1 MYYSEKFT
9 ERSKRVLYLA
19 REEALRMMHNFIGTE
34 HLLLGLAR
42 IGEGMAAIV
51 LSNLGL
57 ELSVLRQAVE
67 EMVPPGRHP
76 VPMTELPLNPS
87 ARRALHFAMEEAKRL
102 GHNYIGTEHILLGL
116 LRERKGVAAQILAGL
131 GIDLEMVID
140 EVLRILGDQ
149 STVPGGHHSHKT
161 QTRTLDNFSID
172 LTQMARDGKLD
183 PVIGREKEIERMIE
197 ILSRRKKNNPVL
209 IGEPG
214 VGKTA
219 IVEGLAQKIAEGRVP
234 DVLLDKRI
242 LALDLAAIVAGTKY
256 RGQFEERLK
265 AIVNEATKAPDVIL
279 FIDEVHTVVGA
290 GAAEGAIDASNIL
303 KPALARGLIRV
314 IGATTLEEYRKYIE
328 KDGALERRFQPIM
341 VDPPTVQE
349 TIEILKGLKPKYEN
363 FHGVEY
369 TDEAIEAA
377 VKLSDRYIQDRQLP
391 DKAIDVLDEAGAKV
405 KLSSTATDEV
415 LERLK
420 EELEHIRALKAA
432 AVENQQFEK
441 AARLRDK
448 EHLLEKRIAERK
460 RRILSESEALV
471 VTAEHVAAVVSRWTG
486 IPLLKISE
494 KEQEKLLKME
504 EALKNRIV
512 GQEEAI
518 SALAKAIRRSRAGI
532 KDPRRP
538 IGSFI
543 FLGPTGVGKT
553 ETAKALAEFLFG
565 NEDALLELDM
575 SEYMER
581 FNVSK
586 LIGAPPGYVGYEE
599 GGQLTEKVRRNP
611 YSVVLFDEFEKAHP
625 DVFNILLQILEEGML
640 TDSFGR
646 RVSFRNTVIILT
658 SNIGTRQ
665 LKTTRSLGFK
675 PGEPLL
681 EFKEIQT
688 FLMGELK
695 KIVPPEFLNRI
706 DEIII
711 FRPLELE
718 DIVKIVD
725 ILMRRVHERLIEKH
739 ITVRLSKEAKHYLA
753 EKGYDP
759 EFGARPLRRIIRKYI
774 EEPLSEAILKGE
786 IREGHNVLVVLEDRQ
801 LKFQVKGLL
810 AETTGGI

>member
-1 MYYSEKFT
+1 MYYSDKFT

-149 STVPGGHHSHKT
+149 SSVPGGHPSHKT

-219 IVEGLAQKIAEGRVP
+219 IVEGLAQKIAEGKVP

-504 EALKNRIV
+504 EVLKNRIV

-739 ITVRLSKEAKHYLA
+739 ITVRLSEEAKHYLA